1 MGLQRIF
8 DKEGEH
14 IIGLLIPMIREFVKT
29 YNDWQMVAMIQQ
41 GDVPMDFMDI
51 AIPYVFDHPELAT
64 LGRRATGQ
72 EEFVEALA
80 RALPQHA
87 ALVRS
92 PLGRA
97 WCLKAGDA
105 IGPQVLP
112 KMAGHIFKSLFGGK
126 G

>member
-1 MGLQRIF
+1 MGLQLMF
-8 DKEGEH
+8 DTEGERL
-14 IIGLLIPMIREFVKT
+14 IGLLVPMVRQFTKG
-29 YNDWQMVAMIQQ
+29 YDDAALARMIQS
-41 GDVPMDFMDI
+41 GYVPAHFLDT
-51 AIPYVFDHPELAT
+51 AIPYVLDHMELAK

-92 PLGRA
+92 PQGRA
-97 WCLKAGDA
+97 WCLKAGDS

-112 KMAGHIFKSLFGGK
+112 KMAGHFLSSLFGGR
-126 G
+126 